1 VTTSGDPDVV
11 ALEARVSALEA
22 AVRESRQLHERL
34 CDVVEVVTE
43 VLVPATDPEDARL
56 REALARLR
64 RALGEDAA
72 PTGQRSL

>member
-1 VTTSGDPDVV
+1 MTTSGDPDVV